1 MLGYSSHWDTMD
13 LAGHNWYSNILLSPS
28 QVPTS
33 RRMSGLRRG
42 QNWLAGRGYL
52 SDQGPARM
60 FWDDWSKLQV
70 KGMLGK
76 TNEWWVSVLRT
87 CWVLAYFSLFLGL
100 YQWLHQWLHPG
111 ACGPAASLRAWCGTL
126 ALHRART
133 RHQTTSVPCGGNAGR
148 WGYRWW
154 LGIAQCI
161 EFTDSFLNTW
171 QSIAINLNG
180 DGLLFSWTRKLL
192 SN

>member
-1 MLGYSSHWDTMD
+1 MNMMVFVHQIHWW
-13 LAGHNWYSNILLSPS
+13 HPQCI
-28 QVPTS
+28 
-33 RRMSGLRRG
+33 
-42 QNWLAGRGYL
+42 
-52 SDQGPARM
+52 
-60 FWDDWSKLQV
+60 KLQPV
-70 KGMLGK
+70 QRWALCSCDTHHYPSIRGLTRFDWIDIIITNPPKGWK
-76 TNEWWVSVLRT
+76 VIQHDSSWFIII
-87 CWVLAYFSLFLGL
+87 LAYFSLFLGL